1 MSLNRGKPNAMDL
14 RWRKRQAK
22 KQDEALRRGK
32 HKQWLETKVALHME
46 EELARLLQDM
56 REKDE
61 SRQRVLGIDFG
72 TGPDAMAMVI
82 GRKLGNGLGID
93 AIAFYVDDCPD
104 IDTLLKELGDIYDAE
119 AGRR

>member
-22 KQDEALRRGK
+22 KQDEALRRVK
-32 HKQWLETKVALHME
+32 HKQWLETKVAFHME

-82 GRKLGNGLGID
+82 GRKLGKGLGID
-93 AIAFYVDDCPD
+93 AIVFYVDDGPD
-104 IDTLLKELGDIYDAE
+104 IETLLKELGDIYDAE